1 MARGFRTPLS
11 LPFDRVRA
19 NVADIEH
26 FRVLPLVASPS
37 NHNPDLLCIVFDH
50 LPTKRRGT
58 FMPQFCLPTYASSPY
73 RGFDLF
79 FLPSIKGME
88 VLMSLRYHRW
98 PSQAPKGAAS
108 GAPTIGMAE

>member
-11 LPFDRVRA
+11 LPFDRFRA

-26 FRVLPLVASPS
+26 SQVIPLVAAPS
-37 NHNPDLLCIVFDH
+37 LYNPDLSCILFGH

-58 FMPQFCLPTYASSPY
+58 FRPQFCLPTYAASPY

-79 FLPSIKGME
+79 LLPSIKRME
-88 VLMSLRYHRW
+88 VLMSLRYHGW

-108 GAPTIGMAE
+108 GAPAIGMAE